1 MRYAKFQGRIEDAR
15 FVTGRGA
22 YVDDLTLDG
31 MVHGALARAPLARL
45 TDSEELG
52 LMRRLALWPRLL
64 EGAAEAYEPH
74 RVAFYLYDLA
84 AAFHSLWTKGKDETQ
99 LRFLREDDPDLTAAR
114 LALVRAVA
122 LVIASGLEVFGVE
135 PVEEMR

>member
-1 MRYAKFQGRIEDAR
+1 
-15 FVTGRGA
+15 
-22 YVDDLTLDG
+22 
-31 MVHGALARAPLARL
+31 L

-52 LMRRLALWPRLL
+52 LMKRLALWPRLL
-64 EGAAEAYEPH
+64 EGAAEAYEAH

-84 AAFHSLWTKGKDETQ
+84 AAFHRLWTKGKDEAG

-114 LALVRAVA
+114 LALVQALA
-122 LVIASGLEVFGVE
+122 LVIASGLGVFGVE